1 MLIKQEAV
9 TGKQALKDLPK
20 ASPLPSANLVLV
32 FGSVKRFG
40 EAKLAAGLKERY
52 PSAQIIGCT
61 TAGEISEEGVFDES
75 LQITAVQWERTTMRV
90 ADMRVSDMKGSFQSG
105 ATLASSLKADN
116 LRAVLVFSDGLSVNG
131 TEVLKGFQSIIGT
144 EIPIVGGM
152 AGDNAAFTRT
162 LLLHNDTVS
171 DHLVIAIGL
180 YGNHLVTASGALG
193 GWKPYGPPRKVTR
206 SDKNVVYEMDGKPA
220 LPLYRMYIG
229 EHYAKGLPGTGLKFP
244 FAIVGEG
251 GRNVETVRTLL
262 SIDPANNSLTFAGD
276 VPEGETIRLCQTTHD
291 RLVEGAGGAAK
302 MVAESLPPQAINAP
316 GLAICVSCVGRK
328 LVMAE
333 QIADEIRIVKDTL
346 GGQAAITGF
355 YSNGE
360 FCPTSSADQSVL
372 HNQTMTIGYLTEDMA
387 A

>member
-1 MLIKQEAV
+1 MLIRQEAV

-32 FGSVKRFG
+32 FGSVKRFS
-40 EAKLAAGLKERY
+40 ETKLAASLKERY
-52 PSAQIIGCT
+52 PAAQVIGCT
-61 TAGEISEEGVFDES
+61 TAGEINGQGVFDDS
-75 LQITAVQWERTTMRV
+75 LQITAIQWEKTSMRV
-90 ADMRVSDMKGSFQSG
+90 ADMRVSDMKSSFQAG
-105 ATLASSLKADN
+105 AALAHTLNTDK
-116 LRAVLVFSDGLSVNG
+116 LRAVLVFSDGLSING
-131 TEVLKGFQSIIGT
+131 TDVLKGFQSILGT

-152 AGDNAAFTRT
+152 AGDNAAFVRT
-162 LLLHNDTVS
+162 LLLHNDSVS
-171 DHLVIAIGL
+171 DNLVIAVGL
-180 YGNHLVTASGALG
+180 YGDHLITASGALG

-244 FAIVGEG
+244 FAIVGES
-251 GRNVETVRTLL
+251 GREVETVRTLL
-262 SIDPANNSLTFAGD
+262 SIDPASNSLTFAGD
-276 VPEGETIRLCQTTHD
+276 VPEGETVRLCQTTHD

-302 MVAESLPPQAINAP
+302 MVATSLPPQASRFP

-333 QIADEIRIVKDTL
+333 QISDEVHIVKQML
-346 GGQAAITGF
+346 GSQAAITGF

-360 FCPTSSADQSVL
+360 FCPGSNSDQSVL
-372 HNQTMTIGYLTEDMA
+372 HNQTMTIGYIVEDMTV
-387 A
+387 